1 MKIFFFFVALFVG
14 VGLYLKLVAF
24 PIFDSGIIARI
35 IDNEICEISI
45 LARIILGSIAVILT
59 LILFPGGIFVVF
71 FLVSELI
78 IVTFE

>member
-59 LILFPGGIFVVF
+59 LVFFPGGIFVVF